1 MGRKK
6 GDDID
11 SANMTTTEHNIS
23 LLEEQV
29 AIAIEAKALAY
40 RQAVSI
46 TTRWKPRFLERH
58 EDMLDERRERN
69 RLMLGGL
76 KWDAHSEDIHYSLIT

>member
-29 AIAIEAKALAY
+29 AIAIEAKTLAY
-40 RQAVSI
+40 RQAASI
-46 TTRWKPRFLERH
+46 ATRWKPRFLERH

-69 RLMLGGL
+69 GLMLGGL
-76 KWDAHSEDIHYSLIT
+76 NGTHTLRRSIIV

>member
-23 LLEEQV
+23 LLEEQI
-29 AIAIEAKALAY
+29 AIAIEATALASFKDIPTH
-40 RQAVSI
+40 SI
-46 TTRWKPRFLERH
+46 FRH
-58 EDMLDERRERN
+58 GREE
-69 RLMLGGL
+69 G
-76 KWDAHSEDIHYSLIT
+76 